1 MRKSDREP
9 DAQYCRL
16 RRWVDS
22 INHLISFTAVISLQI
37 LFWAHPCLENGFATK
52 GELGLLA
59 IIYVIGSVALVSI
72 CHGLHHASIMLLN
85 MNYVITSM
93 MHGKWK

>member
-1 MRKSDREP
+1 MRKSDREL

-16 RRWVDS
+16 KRWFD
-22 INHLISFTAVISLQI
+22 ITHHLIGLVAVISLQI
-37 LFWAHPCLENGFATK
+37 IFWAHPCLENGFATK
-52 GELGLLA
+52 GELGLLS
-59 IIYVIGSVALVSI
+59 IINVIGSVALVSI

-93 MHGKWK
+93 KH